1 MLKIGIAGARGLST
15 MMGFQAVE
23 GVTVAALCD
32 LREDFLLAQAEKYG
46 IPHTYRVFDDMVASD
61 IDAVV
66 IATPMQLHVPQALFA
81 LAAGKHVLSEVTAG
95 VTMDELWWLK
105 EAVEKS
111 GKTYM
116 LAENYCYMPFNQ
128 LVKGMVERGMFGDV
142 YYGEGEYI
150 HSVSNLATYPDGTNT
165 WRKYWQLGVRGAFYP
180 THSLGPVMQWF
191 KDDRVKTISTYTS
204 GHRTGLNMRQDDMTV
219 TMCQLAS
226 GKLVKIRVDCLSPRP
241 HNMTGYALQGTK
253 GSFESARS
261 HEGKHLLWLDS
272 FGETVEKA
280 QWRDLMDFSQYLPE
294 RYRSATAQQNAAGHG
309 GGDFFLVEDFVN
321 AIRSGEAP
329 EIDIYKACE
338 WTAVGLLSQLS
349 VMNNGKPIDVP
360 DFRNAGTVEAQEIR
374 L

>member
-15 MMGFQAVE
+15 MMGFEAIE
-23 GVTVAALCD
+23 GVKVTALCD
-32 LREDFLLAQAEKYG
+32 LREDFLNAQAKQYN
-46 IPHTYRVFDDMVASD
+46 IPHTYRVFEDMVASD

-66 IATPMQLHVPQALFA
+66 IATPMQLHVLQALTA
-81 LAAGKHVLSEVTAG
+81 LSAGKHVLSEVTAA

-116 LAENYCYMPFNQ
+116 FAENYCYMPFTQ
-128 LVKGMVERGMFGDV
+128 LVKAMVEKELFGDV

-150 HSVSNLATYPDGTNT
+150 HAVPSLATYPDGTYT
-165 WRKYWQLGVRGAFYP
+165 WRKYWQLGVRGTFYP

-191 KDDRVKTISTYTS
+191 PGDRIKTISTYTS
-204 GHRTGLNMRQDDMTV
+204 GHHTGPGMRQDDSTV

-241 HNMTGYALQGTK
+241 HNMTGYALQGTR
-253 GSFESARS
+253 GAFESARS
-261 HEGKHLLWLDS
+261 DGGKHLLWLDS
-272 FGETVEKA
+272 FGETVERA
-280 QWRDLMDFSQYLPE
+280 QWRDLMDYTEYLPE
-294 RYRSATAQQNAAGHG
+294 RYRSATAEQRAAGHG
-309 GGDFFLVEDFVN
+309 GGDFFLVADFVN
-321 AIRSGEAP
+321 AIRTGQPP
-329 EIDIYKACE
+329 EIDVYKACE

-360 DFRNAGTVEAQEIR
+360 DFRNAATIQSQEIR

>member
-15 MMGFQAVE
+15 MMGFEAIE
-23 GVTVAALCD
+23 GVKVTALCD
-32 LREDFLLAQAEKYG
+32 LREDFLNAQAKQYN
-46 IPHTYRVFDDMVASD
+46 IPHTYRVFEDMVASD

-66 IATPMQLHVPQALFA
+66 IATPMQLHVPQALTA
-81 LAAGKHVLSEVTAG
+81 LSAGKHVLSEVTAA

-116 LAENYCYMPFNQ
+116 FAENYCYMPFTQ
-128 LVKGMVERGMFGDV
+128 LVKAMVEKGLFGDV

-150 HSVSNLATYPDGTNT
+150 HAVPSLATYPDGTYT
-165 WRKYWQLGVRGAFYP
+165 WRKYWQLGVRGTFYP
-180 THSLGPVMQWF
+180 THSLGPVMQWCPG
-191 KDDRVKTISTYTS
+191 DRVKTISTYTS
-204 GHRTGLNMRQDDMTV
+204 GHHTGSGMRQDDSTV

-241 HNMTGYALQGTK
+241 HNMTGYALQGTQ
-253 GSFESARS
+253 GAFESARS
-261 HEGKHLLWLDS
+261 DGGKHLLWLDS
-272 FGETVEKA
+272 FGETVERA
-280 QWRDLMDFSQYLPE
+280 QWRDLMDYTEYLPE
-294 RYRSATAQQNAAGHG
+294 RYRNATAEQRAAGHG
-309 GGDFFLVEDFVN
+309 GGDFFLVADFVN
-321 AIRSGEAP
+321 AIRTGQPP
-329 EIDIYKACE
+329 EIDVYKACE

-360 DFRNAGTVEAQEIR
+360 DFRNAATIQSQEIR